1 MRQLLSG
8 LKRAMRGR
16 PATSAAFELALADR
30 VDFLNAAHWDGLVAS
45 RSIFMGRD
53 YLRALARTA
62 PPGVAGRYGLVYRG
76 DRPVAAVL
84 AQRLALD
91 ETSTV
96 STTTAKG
103 PQRKRDRF
111 KQAMGRVAVR
121 SLPRTFIMCGNIWTW
136 GPHGVAIAADESP
149 ADVLPGVAQALQALR
164 RRERLLDR
172 TGLVV
177 VRDLPDQRLDA
188 GLAAAGFR
196 AVAGDPDMVLEIPE
210 SWKHFDDYLTSLN
223 TKYRKAALALNK
235 QVEAAGWRVD
245 VLTDPAPHADALHAL
260 YLNVWGR
267 AASRGPAV
275 SPAYIPALAAA
286 LGPRHRVIAVRQGER
301 LGGFVTVIADGET
314 AFGYLVGFDYDLNR
328 EVPVYLRLLQ
338 AVIAESIA
346 LGCRRISVGGTA
358 LEPKARL
365 GFKPVPRTHWIWHAN
380 PIKNAA
386 LAPLLA
392 LVPHEEAPDRSPF
405 KG

>member
-1 MRQLLSG
+1 MKQLLSS
-8 LKRAMRGR
+8 LKRAVRGKSTV
-16 PATSAAFELALADR
+16 PGHPFELALADR
-30 VDFLNAAHWDGLVAS
+30 VDYLNAAHWDALVAG
-45 RSIFMGRD
+45 RSLFMGRD
-53 YLRALARTA
+53 YLRALARTV
-62 PPGVAGRYGLVYRG
+62 PPGVAGRYALVYRG
-76 DRPVAAVL
+76 DTPVAAVS

-91 ETSTV
+91 ETSAV
-96 STTTAKG
+96 STTAARA
-103 PQRKRDRF
+103 PERKRDRL
-111 KQAMGRVAVR
+111 KQAMGAVAVR
-121 SLPRTFIMCGNIWTW
+121 SLPRTFILCGNVWTW
-136 GPHGVAIAADESP
+136 GPHGIAVAADAP
-149 ADVLPGVAQALQALR
+149 WDVLAGVGQALQALR

-177 VRDLPDQRLDA
+177 VRDLPDQRYDA
-188 GLAAAGFR
+188 GLAEAGFR
-196 AVAGDPDMVLEIPE
+196 AVVGDPDMVLEVPKGWT
-210 SWKHFDDYLTSLN
+210 SFDDYLQSLN

-235 QVEAAGWRVD
+235 QVEAADWRVETLAD
-245 VLTDPAPHADALHAL
+245 VKPHAAALHAL
-260 YLNVWGR
+260 YVNVWSR

-275 SPAYIPALAAA
+275 SPEYIPALAEA
-286 LGPRHRVIAVRQGER
+286 LGPRHRVIVVRQGAKI
-301 LGGFVTVIADGET
+301 GGFVTVIADGET

-365 GFKPVPRTHWIWHAN
+365 GFKPVARTHWIWHAN

-405 KG
+405 KA